1 MWKDPSP
8 YVLDLTLKVL
18 GAEEV
23 DRKLLSL
30 YRQKLDTSIPLRDEK
45 KLAWTE
51 GSDVLL
57 QWSPYGTL
65 SYFLPAD
72 RRGAVPRRLG
82 TFDRKGNLI
91 HLFRYSRN
99 GHLCQL
105 KARNLDG
112 RFVGLLRGTDS
123 HPVWGTSDTIV
134 TLSGGVGF
142 EVGQTMALSKTVD
155 YEDVDSLPPLDMPS
169 GLPPGTG
176 GTILNVLAI
185 LAKDQGKK
193 KLRYRGPYATE
204 RLFST
209 LRECFT
215 CPGELGA
222 NRERFTAGS
231 ERAALHADMATPPVD
246 WLPQPYERYHADP
259 DTCVQLRDGLEKVYD
274 RGRIY
279 YRNDISHQAYS
290 LRVEETTER
299 ERRYVA
305 CIAFLGQPLEDHL
318 VFDSEGGIVE
328 RFANITPRFVRGE
341 AMWAPRMKA
350 AVLRLVAAETTELL
364 HATLWPAMEEL
375 VIVWGPVVGQLFAK
389 NGNELVIHS
398 EMVAIHVQ
406 AQTGAKSAGEK
417 MLLASR
423 FLSEISRILG
433 PLIRERAQTLLSGF
447 SPTEQNVA
455 LMFGSPTVPGLS
467 DSELRDFLIRLA
479 QGEEL
484 PALESVGV
492 HHCRHQ

>member
-45 KLAWTE
+45 KLVWTE

-99 GHLCQL
+99 VHLCQL

-134 TLSGGVGF
+134 TLSGGGGF
-142 EVGQTMALSKTVD
+142 EGGQTMALAKTVD

-185 LAKDQGKK
+185 LAKAQGKK

-222 NRERFTAGS
+222 NRERFTA
-231 ERAALHADMATPPVD
+231 
-246 WLPQPYERYHADP
+246 
-259 DTCVQLRDGLEKVYD
+259 
-274 RGRIY
+274 
-279 YRNDISHQAYS
+279 
-290 LRVEETTER
+290 
-299 ERRYVA
+299 
-305 CIAFLGQPLEDHL
+305 
-318 VFDSEGGIVE
+318 
-328 RFANITPRFVRGE
+328 
-341 AMWAPRMKA
+341 
-350 AVLRLVAAETTELL
+350 
-364 HATLWPAMEEL
+364 
-375 VIVWGPVVGQLFAK
+375 
-389 NGNELVIHS
+389 
-398 EMVAIHVQ
+398 
-406 AQTGAKSAGEK
+406 
-417 MLLASR
+417 
-423 FLSEISRILG
+423 
-433 PLIRERAQTLLSGF
+433 
-447 SPTEQNVA
+447 
-455 LMFGSPTVPGLS
+455 
-467 DSELRDFLIRLA
+467 
-479 QGEEL
+479 
-484 PALESVGV
+484 
-492 HHCRHQ
+492 